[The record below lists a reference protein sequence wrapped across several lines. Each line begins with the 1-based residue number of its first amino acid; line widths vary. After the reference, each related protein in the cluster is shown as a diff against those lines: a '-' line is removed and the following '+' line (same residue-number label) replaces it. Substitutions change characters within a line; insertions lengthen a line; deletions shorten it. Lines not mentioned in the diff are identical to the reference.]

1 MNHKSIL
8 AAIAGLFCLG
18 LVSSI
23 SSFHSYIFVCP
34 EIFYA
39 CLFAIL
45 VIVCIVFFWSDN
57 RIAAKNKK
65 PGLVKVVDKSMFICK
80 NEPVSLSKRKN
91 LFLRVSIIAM
101 LDRLFSF

>member
-65 PGLVKVVDKSMFICK
+65 PGLVKVVGKSMFICK
-80 NEPVSLSKRKN
+80 REQLSLNKRRN
-91 LFLRVSIIAM
+91 LFLRVSFIAV
-101 LDRLFSF
+101 LVAFKKK